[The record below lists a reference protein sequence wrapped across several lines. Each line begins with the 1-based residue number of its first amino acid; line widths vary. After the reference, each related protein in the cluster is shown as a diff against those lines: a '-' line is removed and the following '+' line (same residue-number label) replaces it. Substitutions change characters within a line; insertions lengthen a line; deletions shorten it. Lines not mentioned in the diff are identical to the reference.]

1 MSRTL
6 FAASALFA
14 AAAMGQTPAFDVA
27 SVRASQGGG
36 GGRGMNPFGN
46 RVVVSPDSVIM
57 RNISFRSCVG
67 WAYHVMDYQV
77 SGPDW
82 IGSERYTITAKA
94 AGEVPEDELRLMM
107 QNLLAERFKMAVH
120 RQTKEMQAYLLQVAK
135 GGVKLKESTSEGE
148 ADIKPD
154 QQRMTVS
161 VQRTP
166 VSQLIDVLSNIFR
179 APVIDETGLK
189 GKYDIT
195 VNVAKYIA
203 DFGPAGAGRTSEV
216 PPDPLNIV
224 TRALQEELG
233 LKLEPK
239 KTAVDLVIV
248 DHAEK
253 VPVEN

>member
-1 MSRTL
+1 MRCRL
-6 FAASALFA
+6 FAASMLLASA
-14 AAAMGQTPAFDVA
+14 AWGQAPAFEVA

-36 GGRGMNPFGN
+36 RGMNPLAN

-57 RNISFRSCVG
+57 RNNSLRSCVA
-67 WAYHVMDYQV
+67 WAYHVLDYQV
-77 SGPDW
+77 TGPDW
-82 IGSERYTITAKA
+82 IGAERYMITAKA
-94 AGEVPEDELRLMM
+94 GGEVAEEQLRLMM
-107 QNLLAERFKMAVH
+107 QTLLAERFKMTVH
-120 RQTKEMQAYLLQVAK
+120 RMTKEMQAYVLQPAK

-148 ADIKPD
+148 PDIKPD

-166 VSQLIDVLSNIFR
+166 VAQLIDVLSNIFR

-195 VNVAKYIA
+195 VNVAKYIG
-203 DFGPAGAGRTSEV
+203 DINPPGAGGTHEA
-216 PPDPLNIV
+216 PPDPMSIV

-233 LKLEPK
+233 LKLEAK
-239 KTAVDLVIV
+239 KMAVDLVVI